1 MVAAVRAVVA
11 MEAALRA
18 RVVGLRA
25 EGARA
30 GGLRAEVARTAMART
45 AMAMPAW
52 EVVATEKAAAV
63 RAAAE
68 GAAAEAAMRVAE
80 GETRGV
86 KRAAAPQEVE
96 SLARVMEHW
105 AAAEVPEAPRWAHR
119 AACLVVVVKAAM
131 AVITAVGMVAVAMV

>member
-1 MVAAVRAVVA
+1 MEAAMVAAVRAVVA
-11 MEAALRA
+11 LEAALLA

-30 GGLRAEVARTAMART
+30 GGLRAEVARTARGVRAGEVGARG
-45 AMAMPAW
+45 
-52 EVVATEKAAAV
+52 
-63 RAAAE
+63 RAAAGRAGAG
-68 GAAAEAAMRVAE
+68 GAAGEAAMRVAE
-80 GETRGV
+80 GETRGG
-86 KRAAAPQEVE
+86 KRAAATQEVE